1 MWYKTYYEEV
11 SLRDIR
17 LCTDFWQ
24 CMAELSLPDG
34 RGEIPVLR
42 HQDKNPYFLS
52 CFHLPLANCDQRF
65 LFFFSVSCFL
75 CFTLNFLFP
84 NIPLRSSA
92 ASLNCC
98 QKLQYSLGVDAVGG
112 AGISVETSSPRL
124 VLISVSPW
132 PVCTKS
138 SHLYTPLNTAPGS
151 DFNICTFVMG
161 LFFFFFF

>member
-1 MWYKTYYEEV
+1 MEGGKSLCSDIKTKIHTFCPAFIY
-11 SLRDIR
+11 
-17 LCTDFWQ
+17 
-24 CMAELSLPDG
+24 
-34 RGEIPVLR
+34 
-42 HQDKNPYFLS
+42 
-52 CFHLPLANCDQRF
+52 PLLTVTKGF
-65 LFFFSVSCFL
+65 SFFFSVSCFL

-161 LFFFFFF
+161 LFFFFLEEYVWQFCITLGS